1 MAQLAYH
8 VSMGLPLW
16 DYPVHKGT
24 VLYLALEDDHRRLQ
38 GRLYR
43 MFGTEGHRQSALCGL
58 RKAAWRWPGRTAK
71 EVRPG
76 TPGHQADY
84 H

>member
-16 DYPVHKGT
+16 GYPVHKGT

-43 MFGTEGHRQSALCGL
+43 MFGTEAPTICSLRSTPNSLALAG
-58 RKAAWRWPGRTAK
+58 GTAK

-76 TPGHQADY
+76 TPEHQADY